1 MHAWVALGCEDAG
14 VRAHVGRTGHAHSW
28 HHTLLR
34 EHCRPSRMPGRRLG
48 LRGRLGPVLAAAA
61 PLRGPTSAIRFS
73 LLSLF
78 GFLVL
83 VRFSLLLARPPR
95 RRRRRRRRRGLRWRA
110 RRPLHLLRPARARGS
125 ASLLLL
131 PRRLLARSLGAP
143 RRALLLRAIAPS
155 RGRAALIARGLC
167 LALRDLLPLL
177 LGRALLVTSRHSLF
191 PLFLGCV
198 GRSLVRR
205 HLLPLL
211 FGRARFACRL
221 LLLVPFPLALFSW
234 RALRFARRRLFPPLL
249 SGRRRGARRLAA
261 AAAPFPRPGTVCRLL
276 VAPPAAARH
285 GSSAECLP
293 ARAFAR
299 KHARA
304 CAGARGR
311 GRCAKGRRPRGAN
324 LRASPNLP

>member
-48 LRGRLGPVLAAAA
+48 LRGRLGPVLAASA

-95 RRRRRRRRRGLRWRA
+95 RRRRRRRRRGLRCRA
-110 RRPLHLLRPARARGS
+110 RRPLHLLPPARARGS

-155 RGRAALIARGLC
+155 RGRAALIARRLR
-167 LALRDLLPLL
+167 LDLRDLLPLL
-177 LGRALLVTSRHSLF
+177 LGRALLVTCRHSLF
-191 PLFLGCV
+191 PLFLGRV

-249 SGRRRGARRLAA
+249 FGRRHGARRLAA
-261 AAAPFPRPGTVCRLL
+261 AAAPFPRPGTVCRL

-299 KHARA
+299 TRARS

-311 GRCAKGRRPRGAN
+311 EGGAGAQRGVGRAAGA
-324 LRASPNLP
+324 